1 MIRRPPRSTRTDTL
15 FPYTTLFRSAGQAEH
30 EQQFAVKPA
39 LVPIAAVEG
48 EHQPE
53 HPDED
58 ERRVEDDPA
67 QPILALDPLFVLVR
81 SDRALVMINKE
92 ARHHEQA
99 RHQKDDEDHMRLL
112 DPQHRRPH
120 NTRPVHSPLTLYPPR
135 TRPTIS

>member
-67 QPILALDPLFVLVR
+67 QPILALDPLFVLR
-81 SDRALVMINKE
+81 SEEHTSEL
-92 ARHHEQA
+92 QSL
-99 RHQKDDEDHMRLL
+99 MRISYAVFCLKKKKIK
-112 DPQHRRPH
+112 QE
-120 NTRPVHSPLTLYPPR
+120 NTNYTESD
-135 TRPTIS
+135 